1 MTSKILLTTVSLI
14 GPLFFIGCGQEPEVR
29 ELKGPE
35 DVRMVYVAK
44 NVGNPY
50 FDSINQGFQQAA
62 EELGFTFTHVGPPTA
77 EATSQIPL
85 IQQQVQRGVHVLA
98 ISPNSTDA
106 LNQTFR
112 RARDRGVIVLSVNSD
127 ITGSESFRD
136 GAILPMDFNLTGS
149 SQIELLGSLIDY
161 QGKFAILS
169 ATTDAPDQNFWIRG
183 MREAL
188 KEPKY
193 ANMELVTVVYGD
205 DDPQKSL
212 VEAEALLTRYSDLRG
227 IISPTTVGL
236 AAAAQ
241 AVESANR
248 APQVQVTGLGTPNQM
263 RRFINNGTVQ
273 AFALWDPSNVG
284 YVSGYIGAMVALNQL
299 EILPGSQFS
308 TASRGAFELGA
319 DGVVIAGPP
328 LVFTKENIDH
338 HQF

>member
-1 MTSKILLTTVSLI
+1 
-14 GPLFFIGCGQEPEVR
+14 
-29 ELKGPE
+29 
-35 DVRMVYVAK
+35 MVYVAK

-50 FDSINQGFQQAA
+50 FDSINRGFQQAA

-98 ISPNSTDA
+98 ISPNSIDA

-127 ITGSESFRD
+127 ITGSENFRD

-193 ANMELVTVVYGD
+193 EKMELVTVVYGD

-299 EILPGSQFS
+299 EILPGSRFS
-308 TASRGAFELGA
+308 TQSRGAFELGA

-328 LVFTKENIDH
+328 LVFTKENIDQ